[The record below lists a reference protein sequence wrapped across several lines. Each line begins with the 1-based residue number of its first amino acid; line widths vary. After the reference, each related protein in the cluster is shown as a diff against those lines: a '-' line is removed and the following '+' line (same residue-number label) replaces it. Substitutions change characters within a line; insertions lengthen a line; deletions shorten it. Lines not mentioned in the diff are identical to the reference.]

1 VGARQKLV
9 KFLQETVGDMR
20 GRALVVV
27 IGCLVCQMGLAF
39 GYVFSGL
46 AQDMQDEMG
55 WTRADF
61 SFARI
66 PQLAMMAAASPIVG
80 TLTIRLGAK
89 RILSTAIFLL
99 GVTLLLMSQLD
110 GLYQYYALMVLLG
123 LGLTGVGDIT
133 VGQTVSQW
141 VEKGRGFALGFVYI
155 GSNLGGVLLVPLA
168 VAVAERSSWRTAL
181 AGLGVGAI
189 AIMLPAALLLVRDP
203 AALPDDSKAPSHSTA
218 EGIDDVGAVDL
229 DIRAALRTRS
239 FWILAFSLFVFFFY
253 FLAML
258 EHMVLFL
265 TDAGLERSEAVALYA
280 SAIGLG
286 IWSKLGLG
294 LMADRI
300 PEKAVLLFDFGL
312 LTLSS
317 ALLFWLPG
325 PLLSWVFVACFG
337 IAYAARDVVY
347 PLIVT
352 HCFGLRYMAQ
362 IYGALMV
369 TLVLGAS
376 GAWFAA
382 TVHDRTGSYALS
394 FQVFVILNV
403 LALGLLCLVRDERAQ
418 RNVAR

>member
-1 VGARQKLV
+1 MGALQKLTN
-9 KFLQETVGDMR
+9 FGNETVGDMR

-27 IGCLVCQMGLAF
+27 LGCLICQMGLAF

-46 AQDMQDEMG
+46 AQDMLDEMG
-55 WTRADF
+55 WTRGEF

-80 TLTIRLGAK
+80 TLVIRIGAK
-89 RILSTAIFLL
+89 RVLTTAIALL
-99 GVTLLLMSQLD
+99 GMTLLLMSRLES
-110 GLYQYYALMVLLG
+110 LYQYYALMVLLG
-123 LGLTGVGDIT
+123 VGLTGVGDIT
-133 VGQTVSQW
+133 VAQTVSQW
-141 VEKGRGFALGFVYI
+141 IERGRGFALGVVYI

-168 VAVAERSSWRTAL
+168 VAVAERASWRTAL
-181 AGLGVGAI
+181 AGLGIGAI
-189 AIMLPAALLLVRDP
+189 AIMLPAALLMVRDADP
-203 AALPDDSKAPSHSTA
+203 GLQTA
-218 EGIDDVGAVDL
+218 GARNTEKGEVELEGDRDL
-229 DIRAALRTRS
+229 DIRQALRTRS

-265 TDAGLERSEAVALYA
+265 TDSGLERSQAVALYA

-294 LMADRI
+294 LVADRI
-300 PEKAVLLFDFGL
+300 PEKAVLILDYAL

-317 ALLFWLPG
+317 MVLFGLPHAW
-325 PLLSWVFVACFG
+325 LSWVFVACFG
-337 IAYAARDVVY
+337 ISYAARDVVY

-382 TVHDRTGSYALS
+382 SVHDRTQSYDFA
-394 FQVFVILNV
+394 FQVFAGLNV
-403 LALGLLCLVRDERAQ
+403 VALGLLTLVRDERRGVEPAQ
-418 RNVAR
+418 

>member
-1 VGARQKLV
+1 VGALQKLTN
-9 KFLQETVGDMR
+9 FGNETVGDMR

-27 IGCLVCQMGLAF
+27 LGCLICQMGLAF

-46 AQDMQDEMG
+46 AQDMLDEMG
-55 WTRADF
+55 WTRGEF

-80 TLTIRLGAK
+80 TLVIRIGAK
-89 RILSTAIFLL
+89 RVLTTAIALL
-99 GVTLLLMSQLD
+99 GMTLLLMSRLES
-110 GLYQYYALMVLLG
+110 LYQYYALMVLLG
-123 LGLTGVGDIT
+123 VGLTGVGDIT
-133 VGQTVSQW
+133 VAQTVSQW
-141 VEKGRGFALGFVYI
+141 IERGRGFALGVVYI

-168 VAVAERSSWRTAL
+168 VAVAERASWRTAL
-181 AGLGVGAI
+181 AGLGIGAI
-189 AIMLPAALLLVRDP
+189 AIMLPAALLMVRDADP
-203 AALPDDSKAPSHSTA
+203 GLQTA
-218 EGIDDVGAVDL
+218 GARNTGKGEVELEGDRDL
-229 DIRAALRTRS
+229 DIRQALRTRS

-265 TDAGLERSEAVALYA
+265 TDSGLERSQAVALYA

-294 LMADRI
+294 LVADRI
-300 PEKAVLLFDFGL
+300 PEKAVLILDYAL

-317 ALLFWLPG
+317 MVLFALPHAW
-325 PLLSWVFVACFG
+325 LSWVFVACFG
-337 IAYAARDVVY
+337 ISYAARDVVY

-382 TVHDRTGSYALS
+382 SVHDRTQSYDFA
-394 FQVFVILNV
+394 FQVFTGLNV
-403 LALGLLCLVRDERAQ
+403 AALGLLTLVRDERRGVEPAL
-418 RNVAR
+418 

>member
-1 VGARQKLV
+1 VGALQKLT
-9 KFLQETVGDMR
+9 KFGNETVGDMR

-27 IGCLVCQMGLAF
+27 LGCLVCQMGLAF

-46 AQDMQDEMG
+46 ATDMLDEMG
-55 WTRADF
+55 WTRGEF

-66 PQLAMMAAASPIVG
+66 PQLAIMAAASPIVG
-80 TLTIRLGAK
+80 TLVIRVGAK
-89 RILSTAIFLL
+89 RVLTSAIALL
-99 GVTLLLMSQLD
+99 GVTLLLMSRLD
-110 GLYQYYALMVLLG
+110 GLHQYYALMVLLG
-123 LGLTGVGDIT
+123 VGLTGVGDIT

-141 VEKGRGFALGFVYI
+141 IERGRGFALGVVYI

-168 VAVAERSSWRTAL
+168 VTVAERASWRTAL
-181 AGLGVGAI
+181 AGLGVGAMV
-189 AIMLPAALLLVRDP
+189 IMLPAALLMVRD
-203 AALPDDSKAPSHSTA
+203 ADSRPSSA
-218 EGIDDVGAVDL
+218 GDARVRDVDVEGDRDL
-229 DIRAALRTRS
+229 DIRQALRTRS
-239 FWILAFSLFVFFFY
+239 FWILAFSLFAFFFY

-265 TDAGLERSEAVALYA
+265 TDSGLARSQAVALYA

-294 LMADRI
+294 LVADRI
-300 PEKAVLLFDFGL
+300 PEKAVLVLDYAL

-317 ALLFWLPG
+317 LLLFALPHAW
-325 PLLSWVFVACFG
+325 LSWAFVACFG
-337 IAYAARDVVY
+337 ISYAARDVVY

-352 HCFGLRYMAQ
+352 RCFGLRYMAQ

-382 TVHDRTGSYALS
+382 SVHDRTESYDFA
-394 FQVFVILNV
+394 FQVFAGLNLV
-403 LALGLLCLVRDERAQ
+403 ALGLLTLVRDERPDADP
-418 RNVAR
+418 AL